1 MAIVQISRITNRKG
15 LVENL
20 PQLAGA
26 ELGWAIDDRRL
37 FIGNGTLE
45 EGAPIIGNT
54 EILTEFSDILAVN
67 SAYTYQGQAAGYTV
81 QTGATSGSPVSQS
94 LQSWLDQFATVKDF
108 GAVGDG
114 VTDDT
119 DAINRALYEIYCRE
133 VNPQIRRALFF
144 PGGQYLV
151 RESIIIPPYARLYG
165 EGANNSVIVLT
176 DGSLD
181 SSLSNY
187 CARFGDSLQQTGVNI
202 GNNGAVAPNNIEI
215 ASLGFKSVATTD
227 VFLIED
233 ASYCTFTDVS
243 FNGGLVPSQLTTSS
257 IDITCVE
264 FDSTLSLICNNI
276 TFRRCEFVNATRAFS
291 TAEQVNGVLI
301 TESKF
306 DTLYQGI
313 LLGDPTPINGGPSGF
328 RILGNQ
334 FNNIYREGIRIAPN
348 TRLNASGYNIFYD
361 VANHFNGITNPATS
375 VINFFSSENVSI
387 GDMFARTLVY
397 STVYPR
403 IDLNDTASIGVDSS
417 DRVQQGT
424 YTRQTGQ
431 ATTLTNNV
439 ANQTIFTVNALSTRA
454 FKMEYTIVRDA
465 GDSSSSDVRT
475 GTLTVVASTNGT
487 GINLTSNDD
496 GIENNVTGVSFSVT
510 ETASTV
516 SVRYSTTNTG
526 VEAILHYSITHLA

>member
-81 QTGATSGSPVSQS
+81 QTGATSGSPISQS

-227 VFLIED
+227 VFLVED

-243 FNGGLVPSQLTTSS
+243 FNGGLVPSQLTTDS

-276 TFRRCEFVNATRAFS
+276 TFRRCEFANATRAFS

-313 LLGDPTPINGGPSGF
+313 LLGDPAPINGGPSGF

-361 VANHFNGITNPATS
+361 VANHFNGITNPETS

-387 GDMFARTLVY
+387 GDMFARTSVY
-397 STVYPR
+397 STVHPR

-424 YTRQTGQ
+424 YTRQTGL

-439 ANQTIFTVNALSTRA
+439 TNQTIFTV
-454 FKMEYTIVRDA
+454 
-465 GDSSSSDVRT
+465 
-475 GTLTVVASTNGT
+475 
-487 GINLTSNDD
+487 
-496 GIENNVTGVSFSVT
+496 
-510 ETASTV
+510 
-516 SVRYSTTNTG
+516 
-526 VEAILHYSITHLA
+526 